1 MTLAA
6 TQTAPRNTRRVDML
20 AGCTPLAVE
29 MIQARAA
36 VVDALRLHRNAH
48 RATSPL
54 ARQFATQPHQSR
66 ERVRKAVAHLR
77 AIEAK
82 VEATYGAQVPVRSAA
97 PVLLAAE

>member
-1 MTLAA
+1 MHLAA
-6 TQTAPRNTRRVDML
+6 TTTAPRNTRRVDML
-20 AGCTPLAVE
+20 AGCSPLAVE

-66 ERVRKAVAHLR
+66 ERVRKAS

-82 VEATYGAQVPVRSAA
+82 VEATYGAQVPGRAAA

>member
-1 MTLAA
+1 MTLSA
-6 TQTAPRNTRRVDML
+6 TQTAPRDTRRVDML
-20 AGCTPLAVE
+20 AGCTPIAVE

-66 ERVRKAVAHLR
+66 ERVRKAIANLR

-82 VEATYGAQVPVRSAA
+82 VEATYGAQVPVWA
-97 PVLLAAE
+97 AAERMAVAS

>member
-1 MTLAA
+1 MPFA
-6 TQTAPRNTRRVDML
+6 TQTRDTSRVDKL

-66 ERVRKAVAHLR
+66 ERVRKAIANLR

-82 VEATYGAQVPVRSAA
+82 VEATYGAQVPVRSGA

>member
-1 MTLAA
+1 MHVAT
-6 TQTAPRNTRRVDML
+6 TQTRDTRRVDKL
-20 AGCTPLAVE
+20 AGCSPLAVE

-48 RATSPL
+48 HATSPL

-66 ERVRKAVAHLR
+66 ERVRKAVANLR

-82 VEATYGAQVPVRSAA
+82 VEATYGAQVPARAA
-97 PVLLAAE
+97 ASLLMAAE